1 MKRLLLKFYSVSL
14 LMLFSLL
21 IISSCKKSSDEEN
34 VNPDKEPTVAFNN
47 EARQGESLV
56 VSVKGYSLANV
67 SASIAGINCYAVK
80 QNDTT
85 VNLIVPTDAPSGAQK
100 IDLKLDNKSFSYPLT
115 VLVTQLDKP
124 ASTIISDQINSVISQ
139 VEIASDNADSLAFVQ
154 GYDFNNTK
162 AALSSLTD
170 SLTKYKGILLKANS
184 ADQAKAAIFL
194 KANAAYYAE
203 VKESLRQISLQTKE
217 IIKLNEQINKLRT
230 RSVESVGIESMLN
243 ACQERILFNQM
254 KCLVTQHMESIKK
267 LGKWAVVLYASTAL
281 PFPFNVAVAGVSV
294 AYIIEAGIEAY
305 QNHVALQNVAFITVD
320 AAAGTTEQV
329 FMNDTDGSIYFKGN
343 YANASAEEAGSNAI
357 AATLVSGYNSLT
369 SVFQKFASFTS
380 FKIPSLSPRKI
391 KAKAVETFENL
402 KVKVISGSDAIT
414 ASLSGTVTNLK
425 LKLNNVPKDFDDYV
439 TVELNYND
447 QLQKPLITT
456 LKVKAKNFDSTAFYK
471 NAIAGKWVTNWYTTS
486 DGKFAQK
493 DEIILYADGTGKRTS
508 TTYADGKYVD
518 HTGLWGTDPFYE
530 IVWTANWKAGEGCTM
545 SYWDQRWGV
554 VHVGKFYYPSLKY
567 DNSQAQGY
575 YSVYNS
581 KQ

>member
-1 MKRLLLKFYSVSL
+1 MKGILLKFYSVSL
-14 LMLFSLL
+14 LMLFSFL
-21 IISSCKKSSDEEN
+21 IISSCKKSSEEED
-34 VNPDKEPTVAFNN
+34 VTPDKEPSVVFND

-56 VSVKGYSLANV
+56 LTVKGYSLSNV
-67 SASIAGINCYAVK
+67 SASIAGINCYATK

-85 VNLIVPTDAPSGAQK
+85 VNLLVPTDAPIGTQK
-100 IDLKLDNKSFSYPLT
+100 IDLKLENKSFSYPLT
-115 VLVTQLDKP
+115 VIATQLDMP
-124 ASTIISDQINSVISQ
+124 ANTIISNQIDDVISQ
-139 VEIASDNADSLAFVQ
+139 IAIASDNADQLAFVQ

-203 VKESLRQISLQTKE
+203 VRDELRQISLQTKE
-217 IIKLNEQINKLRT
+217 IVKLNEQINKLKT
-230 RSVESVGIESMLN
+230 KSIESVGIESTLN
-243 ACQERILFNQM
+243 ACQEQILFNQM
-254 KCLVTQHMESIKK
+254 KCLVSQHMESIKK
-267 LGKWAVVLYASTAL
+267 LGRWAVVLYASSAL
-281 PFPFNVAVAGVSV
+281 PFPFNVAAAGVSV

-305 QNHVALQNVAFITVD
+305 QNHVALQNVAFIAVD
-320 AAAGTTEQV
+320 AAAGTSEQV
-329 FMNDTDGSIYFKGN
+329 FMNDTDGSISFKGN
-343 YANASAEEAGSNAI
+343 YANASTEEAGTNAI
-357 AATLVSGYNSLT
+357 AASLVSGYNSLT
-369 SVFQKFASFTS
+369 SVFQKFTSFTS

-402 KVKVISGSDAIT
+402 KVKVISGSDVIT

-425 LKLNNVPKDFDDYV
+425 LKLNNVPKDFDDFV

-447 QLQKPLITT
+447 QIQKPLITT
-456 LKVKAKNFDSTAFYK
+456 LKIKAKNFDSTAFYK
-471 NAIAGKWVTNWYTTS
+471 NAIAGNWVTNWYTTS

-493 DEIILYADGTGKRTS
+493 DEIILYADGTGKCVS
-508 TTYADGKYVD
+508 STYADGRYVD

-554 VHVGKFYYPSLKY
+554 VHWGKFYYPSLKY

-575 YSVYNS
+575 YTVYNA